1 MHIRDLTNINEVE
14 GKTASFAFG
23 RMNPPT
29 IGHKKLADAV
39 LAQAGDPYIFLSQ
52 SQKPQTDPL
61 DFVTKLALARKFF
74 PGVSVGDPSV
84 KTIIQAL
91 TKLDSLG
98 YDNVIYVAGSDRIQD
113 FTELLNK
120 YNGKA
125 DKQGNI
131 AYTFKDIQVVSAG
144 ERDPD
149 AEGAEGMSASK
160 MRAAAAKGDFEAFK
174 SGTPEPKLAQTMYD
188 RVRAGMGIKEEAP
201 PGREKQVKALK
212 GEVDNP
218 YAVAWASYNKS
229 KNKTNESVNLEDR
242 MVKVIETLQDLHR
255 AKPLD
260 EATTQYVLK
269 QVTTIREHLNNINEA
284 TLDLPD
290 LESGDE
296 LMVGKF
302 KNRRATIKD
311 FKKDEHGQPVAV
323 TNKGDQKIFKGRV
336 KKLMP
341 TEGKRIP
348 RKKGQKAGSKKH
360 SDLYTDENPKGTIQG
375 LKFATVKDA
384 EASVSK
390 IRNSGKKHAHK
401 IQAAIA
407 MEQRAKAAD
416 KKTAAAVYRSYINSM
431 KKKTKKMDED
441 ALNEKC
447 WDGYKQVG
455 MKKKGKRKVPNC
467 VPKSKTSEGKSP
479 HKPGTEKYRKHMA
492 AIHASAEPKGTMIE
506 RNTAQKALA
515 GAKAQALATG
525 GDTFGGSKT
534 QEFGQNSTSTQKVV
548 KKLQKKASGV
558 APAKPDIKGVMNQ
571 PGAKDFNE
579 GISYDDPQFD
589 VEWEEANR
597 YPYLEKLG
605 PEGWEELAKT
615 GRAVR
620 VTKDSVKNIGNT
632 GADGSES
639 LDDLEPEKVA
649 RLKQAMDS
657 GTVEMPI
664 VVKQPDGSL
673 ELIAGNTRLIG
684 LISTQG
690 EAQVWLVDASK
701 KVELDEMT
709 LARLKGKIFGKIMSR
724 DKKEKLRQMIK
735 DKGIST
741 VSKMFGISNRE
752 LEELA
757 GGQFA
762 VEVKEGVGRIVK
774 GVNTTQDVGVNQT
787 KIEAAKLGS
796 KVDKDGRP
804 PLLHTKV
811 AEGRLSKDNKSHGVV
826 IKFVNHCK
834 KKLQLP
840 SIPTIT
846 LVDRIGDQT
855 FGQYNTLKKDI
866 TIQLA
871 DRHIVDVLRTL
882 AHELVHYKQGHM
894 NPAAELD
901 GRDGSEH
908 ENQANALAGKL
919 MRQFGK
925 RYPKLYENLQE
936 RVSIGVPLSSG
947 LIVNI
952 HPRRELKIKKSTKG
966 RLNYENPRANRKSK
980 TNRGATV

>member
-1 MHIRDLTNINEVE
+1 MRIKDLSSIDEAE

-29 IGHKKLADAV
+29 IGHKKLADTV

-52 SQKPQTDPL
+52 SQKPKTDPL
-61 DFVTKLALARKFF
+61 DFTTKVALARQFF

-188 RVRAGMGIKEEAP
+188 RVRAGMGITEEAP
-201 PGREKQVKALK
+201 PGREKQVKKLK
-212 GEVDNP
+212 SKFGKEGA
-218 YAVAWASYNKS
+218 YAIAWAQHNKHGKPS
-229 KNKTNESVNLEDR
+229 ESVDLDDR
-242 MVKVIETLQDLHR
+242 VLKIIETLQDLHR

-269 QVTTIREHLNNINEA
+269 QVSTIKEHLSNINEARATYELNDEGMKAMEQAIRASAKKHGIDPNVAVKVWKSEGGPNYQSNIKREGPGSYQGYEASFGPFQLHTGGGLGNDYQKKYKVDLINDNNPDGIRRQIDFAMSKAKKVGWKPWYGAAKVGIGDRDGIDGTQYADAGNVATDASVKKTSPGFIDRVVAGGARLLDKVNYFVPEA

-302 KNRRATIKD
+302 KNRKATIKD

-431 KKKTKKMDED
+431 KKKTKKMSED

-467 VPKSKTSEGKSP
+467 VPESDTTEGKSP
-479 HKPGTEKYRKHMA
+479 HKKGTEKYRKHMA
-492 AIHASAEPKGTMIE
+492 AMHASVEPKGTMIE
-506 RNTAQKALA
+506 
-515 GAKAQALATG
+515 
-525 GDTFGGSKT
+525 
-534 QEFGQNSTSTQKVV
+534 
-548 KKLQKKASGV
+548 GV
-558 APAKPDIKGVMNQ
+558 
-571 PGAKDFNE
+571 
-579 GISYDDPQFD
+579 SYADPQFD

-605 PEGWEELAKT
+605 PEGWEELAKN

-620 VTKDSVKNIGNT
+620 VTKDSVKKIGNT

-639 LDDLEPEKVA
+639 LDNLEPEKVA

-690 EAQVWLVDASK
+690 EAQVWLVDAS
-701 KVELDEMT
+701 T
-709 LARLKGKIFGKIMSR
+709 L
-724 DKKEKLRQMIK
+724 
-735 DKGIST
+735 T
-741 VSKMFGISNRE
+741 
-752 LEELA
+752 
-757 GGQFA
+757 
-762 VEVKEGVGRIVK
+762 EGVGRIVK
-774 GVNTTQDVGVNQT
+774 GVNTTPDVGVNQT

-804 PLLHTKV
+804 P
-811 AEGRLSKDNKSHGVV
+811 
-826 IKFVNHCK
+826 
-834 KKLQLP
+834 
-840 SIPTIT
+840 
-846 LVDRIGDQT
+846 
-855 FGQYNTLKKDI
+855 
-866 TIQLA
+866 
-871 DRHIVDVLRTL
+871 VL
-882 AHELVHYKQGHM
+882 
-894 NPAAELD
+894 
-901 GRDGSEH
+901 
-908 ENQANALAGKL
+908 
-919 MRQFGK
+919 
-925 RYPKLYENLQE
+925 E
-936 RVSIGVPLSSG
+936 RGSIGVPLSSG
-947 LIVNI
+947 LTVNVAP
-952 HPRRELKIKKSTKG
+952 HRELKIKKSTKG
-966 RLNYENPRANRKSK
+966 RLNYENPRANRKTKSK
-980 TNRGATV
+980 RGATV

>member
-1 MHIRDLTNINEVE
+1 VI
-14 GKTASFAFG
+14 
-23 RMNPPT
+23 
-29 IGHKKLADAV
+29 
-39 LAQAGDPYIFLSQ
+39 AGGSRL
-52 SQKPQTDPL
+52 L
-61 DFVTKLALARKFF
+61 DKVNYFV
-74 PGVSVGDPSV
+74 P
-84 KTIIQAL
+84 
-91 TKLDSLG
+91 
-98 YDNVIYVAGSDRIQD
+98 
-113 FTELLNK
+113 
-120 YNGKA
+120 
-125 DKQGNI
+125 
-131 AYTFKDIQVVSAG
+131 
-144 ERDPD
+144 
-149 AEGAEGMSASK
+149 
-160 MRAAAAKGDFEAFK
+160 
-174 SGTPEPKLAQTMYD
+174 
-188 RVRAGMGIKEEAP
+188 
-201 PGREKQVKALK
+201 
-212 GEVDNP
+212 
-218 YAVAWASYNKS
+218 
-229 KNKTNESVNLEDR
+229 
-242 MVKVIETLQDLHR
+242 
-255 AKPLD
+255 
-260 EATTQYVLK
+260 
-269 QVTTIREHLNNINEA
+269 EA

-431 KKKTKKMDED
+431 KKKTKKMSED

-467 VPKSKTSEGKSP
+467 VPKSKT
-479 HKPGTEKYRKHMA
+479 
-492 AIHASAEPKGTMIE
+492 
-506 RNTAQKALA
+506 
-515 GAKAQALATG
+515 
-525 GDTFGGSKT
+525 
-534 QEFGQNSTSTQKVV
+534 
-548 KKLQKKASGV
+548 
-558 APAKPDIKGVMNQ
+558 
-571 PGAKDFNE
+571 NE
-579 GISYDDPQFD
+579 GVSYDDPQFD

-735 DKGIST
+735 DKGISA

>member
-1 MHIRDLTNINEVE
+1 
-14 GKTASFAFG
+14 
-23 RMNPPT
+23 
-29 IGHKKLADAV
+29 V
-39 LAQAGDPYIFLSQ
+39 LKI
-52 SQKPQTDPL
+52 
-61 DFVTKLALARKFF
+61 
-74 PGVSVGDPSV
+74 
-84 KTIIQAL
+84 
-91 TKLDSLG
+91 
-98 YDNVIYVAGSDRIQD
+98 
-113 FTELLNK
+113 
-120 YNGKA
+120 
-125 DKQGNI
+125 
-131 AYTFKDIQVVSAG
+131 
-144 ERDPD
+144 
-149 AEGAEGMSASK
+149 
-160 MRAAAAKGDFEAFK
+160 
-174 SGTPEPKLAQTMYD
+174 
-188 RVRAGMGIKEEAP
+188 
-201 PGREKQVKALK
+201 
-212 GEVDNP
+212 
-218 YAVAWASYNKS
+218 
-229 KNKTNESVNLEDR
+229 
-242 MVKVIETLQDLHR
+242 IETLQDLHR

-269 QVTTIREHLNNINEA
+269 QVSTIKEHLSNINEARATYELNDEGMKAMEQAIRASAKKHGIDPNVAVKVWKSEGGPNYQSNIKREGPGSYQGYEASFGPFQLHTGGGLGNDYQKKYKVDLINDNNPDGIRRQIDFAMSKAKKVGWKPWYGAAKVGIGDRDGIDGTQYADAGNVATDASVKKTSPGFIDRVVAGGARLLDKVNYFVPEA

-302 KNRRATIKD
+302 KNRKATIKD

-431 KKKTKKMDED
+431 KKKTKKMSED

-467 VPKSKTSEGKSP
+467 VPESDTTEGKSP
-479 HKPGTEKYRKHMA
+479 HKKGTEKYRKHMA
-492 AIHASAEPKGTMIE
+492 AMHASVEPKGTMIE
-506 RNTAQKALA
+506 
-515 GAKAQALATG
+515 
-525 GDTFGGSKT
+525 
-534 QEFGQNSTSTQKVV
+534 
-548 KKLQKKASGV
+548 GV
-558 APAKPDIKGVMNQ
+558 
-571 PGAKDFNE
+571 
-579 GISYDDPQFD
+579 SYADPQFD

-620 VTKDSVKNIGNT
+620 VTKDSVKKIGNT

-639 LDDLEPEKVA
+639 LDNLEPEKVA

-690 EAQVWLVDASK
+690 EAQVWLVDAS
-701 KVELDEMT
+701 T
-709 LARLKGKIFGKIMSR
+709 L
-724 DKKEKLRQMIK
+724 
-735 DKGIST
+735 T
-741 VSKMFGISNRE
+741 
-752 LEELA
+752 
-757 GGQFA
+757 
-762 VEVKEGVGRIVK
+762 EGVGRIVK
-774 GVNTTQDVGVNQT
+774 GVNTTPDVGINQT

-804 PLLHTKV
+804 P
-811 AEGRLSKDNKSHGVV
+811 
-826 IKFVNHCK
+826 
-834 KKLQLP
+834 
-840 SIPTIT
+840 
-846 LVDRIGDQT
+846 
-855 FGQYNTLKKDI
+855 
-866 TIQLA
+866 
-871 DRHIVDVLRTL
+871 VL
-882 AHELVHYKQGHM
+882 
-894 NPAAELD
+894 
-901 GRDGSEH
+901 
-908 ENQANALAGKL
+908 
-919 MRQFGK
+919 
-925 RYPKLYENLQE
+925 E
-936 RVSIGVPLSSG
+936 RGSIGVPLSSG
-947 LIVNI
+947 LTVNVAP
-952 HPRRELKIKKSTKG
+952 HRELKIKKSTKG
-966 RLNYENPRANRKSK
+966 RLNYENPRANRKTKSK
-980 TNRGATV
+980 RGATV